1 MSEEKKRLGWMVDT
15 DTQERLELVK
25 VGVGRYVGDRRVM
38 VAMTEIGSYA
48 LLVMTPDENGELREQ
63 QMHLS
68 ELDLASL
75 LHGIFRYF
83 DSAGEKLSALI
94 FRSLD
99 EESGYLY
106 KSVDDLKEDK
116 EGDGL

>member
-1 MSEEKKRLGWMVDT
+1 MSEEKKRIGWMVDT

-25 VGVGRYVGDRRVM
+25 AGVGRYVGDRRVM
-38 VAMTEIGSYA
+38 VARTEIGSYA
-48 LLVMTPDENGELREQ
+48 LLVSTPDENGELSEQ

-83 DSAGEKLSALI
+83 DSAGESLSVLVS
-94 FRSLD
+94 RSLD

-106 KSVDDLKEDK
+106 KSVDDLKENK
-116 EGDGL
+116 E

>member
-1 MSEEKKRLGWMVDT
+1 MSEKKKRLGWMVDT
-15 DTQERLELVK
+15 DTQERLEFVK

-38 VAMTEIGSYA
+38 VARTEIGSYA
-48 LLVMTPDENGELREQ
+48 LSVKTPDENGELSEQ

-83 DSAGEKLSALI
+83 DSAGESLSVLVS
-94 FRSLD
+94 RSLD

-106 KSVDDLKEDK
+106 KSVDDSKEEK
-116 EGDGL
+116 E

>member
-1 MSEEKKRLGWMVDT
+1 MSEEKKRIGWMVDT

-25 VGVGRYVGDRRVM
+25 ALVGRYVGDRRVM
-38 VAMTEIGSYA
+38 VARTEIGSYA
-48 LLVMTPDENGELREQ
+48 LAVKTPDDNGELREQ

-83 DSAGEKLSALI
+83 DGAGESLSVLVS
-94 FRSLD
+94 RSLD
-99 EESGYLY
+99 EESGCLY
-106 KSVDDLKEDK
+106 QSVDDLKENK
-116 EGDGL
+116 E

>member
-1 MSEEKKRLGWMVDT
+1 MSEEKKRIGWMVDT
-15 DTQERLELVK
+15 DTQERLEFVK
-25 VGVGRYVGDRRVM
+25 AGVGRYVGDRRVM

-48 LLVMTPDENGELREQ
+48 LLVKNPDENGELREQ

-83 DSAGEKLSALI
+83 DSAGESLSALVS
-94 FRSLD
+94 RSLD

-106 KSVDDLKEDK
+106 KSVDDK
-116 EGDGL
+116 